1 MIKEICRKPKRECYY
16 LDPNMKENI
25 GKARMSGV
33 KVQVYGVSHEIKD
46 NYPAK
51 GIEVIRMPQW

>member
-1 MIKEICRKPKRECYY
+1 
-16 LDPNMKENI
+16 MKENI